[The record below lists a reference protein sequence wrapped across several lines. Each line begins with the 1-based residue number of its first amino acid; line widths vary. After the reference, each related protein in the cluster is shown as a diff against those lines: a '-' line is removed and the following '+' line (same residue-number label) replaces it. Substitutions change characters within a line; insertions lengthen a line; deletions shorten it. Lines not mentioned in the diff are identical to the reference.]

1 MARPQ
6 KTATLT
12 EAQIEQMAAVGCTDT
27 EIAILADISETDLK
41 RSFGPLLKKGRSNL
55 RDRIRTAQ
63 VRKALGHFYEKEDKD
78 GVMQIYTTPPDNTM
92 LIWLGKQ
99 YLGQSDKTETKDTSD
114 PIDWDTI
121 PEATRDAFIE
131 GKISLDNVRRST
143 KRKRAGT
150 G

>member
-12 EAQIEQMAAVGCTDT
+12 ESQIEQMAAVGCTDD
-27 EIAILADISETDLK
+27 EIAILAGVDTATLK
-41 RSFGPLLKKGRSNL
+41 RSFAPLLKKGRANL
-55 RDRIRTAQ
+55 RDRLRTAQ

-78 GVMQIYTTPPDNTM
+78 GEIQIYTTPPDNTM

-114 PIDWDTI
+114 PIDWDGVSSDI
-121 PEATRDAFIE
+121 RDAYIE
-131 GKISLDNVRRST
+131 GKISLDDVRIRI
-143 KRKRAGT
+143 KRKR
-150 G
+150 

>member
-12 EAQIEQMAAVGCTDT
+12 EAQIEQMAAVGCTDQ
-27 EIAILADISETDLK
+27 EIAILAGIDENTLQ
-41 RSFGPLLKKGRSNL
+41 RSFGALLKKGRSNL
-55 RDRIRTAQ
+55 RDRLRTAQ

-78 GVMQIYTTPPDNTM
+78 GVMQVYTAPPDNTM

-114 PIDWDTI
+114 PIDWDTV

-131 GKISLDNVRRST
+131 GKITLDDVRRS
-143 KRKRAGT
+143 KRKRA
-150 G
+150 